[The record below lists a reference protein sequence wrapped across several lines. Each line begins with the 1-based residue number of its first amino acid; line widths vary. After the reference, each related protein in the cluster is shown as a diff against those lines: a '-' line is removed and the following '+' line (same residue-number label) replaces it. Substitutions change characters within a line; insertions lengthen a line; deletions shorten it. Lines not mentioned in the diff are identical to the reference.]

1 MEVLSHN
8 GKDYLT
14 DDRGFLT
21 AYGQWD
27 EGFAEGM
34 APRVRI
40 ADGLTD
46 AHWRVIRFIRREF
59 EESGECPLVFSTCK
73 ANGLSTKQFR
83 ELFPTGY
90 MRGACKLAGITY
102 RDRLVDYYGEDAAR
116 PSAITDVREAIAKSR
131 NKIYRVDVFGFLV
144 DPTEWDEEYAAHKAR
159 EMKLP
164 CALSDKHHEVIQYLR
179 RSFTKSGVVP
189 TVFECCE
196 ALGIELD
203 DLERLFPDGYDRG
216 AVKLAGLCV
225 K

>member
-1 MEVLSHN
+1 MEAFSHN
-8 GKDYLT
+8 GKAYST

-59 EESGECPLVFSTCK
+59 EETGECPLVFSTCK
-73 ANGLSTKQFR
+73 ANGLSTKQFK

-116 PSAITDVREAIAKSR
+116 PSAKTDVREAIAK
-131 NKIYRVDVFGFLV
+131 NKDKIYRVDAFGFLV
-144 DPTEWDEEYAAHKAR
+144 DPAEWDEEYAAHKAR

-164 CALSDKHHEVIQYLR
+164 GALSDKHQEIIQYLR